1 VADDP
6 ATTSL
11 GPLPPAPP
19 LTATQ
24 RRRLLVWGGLLF
36 SLLGSIAILVL
47 AHRREWEEI
56 TPLIAVAAV
65 RHRLDADLVAA
76 VVEAESGGNPQA
88 ASRAQAYGLMQV
100 RVPTARDMAGRDVTV
115 DELFD
120 PVFNLDVGCRYLRLM
135 LDRYGGDLRLALM
148 AYNAG
153 PGRVDAW
160 LAAEAD
166 PARVLFRV
174 AFGET
179 RAYVLKVLELTR
191 ERKE

>member
-1 VADDP
+1 VADDS
-6 ATTSL
+6 ATFP
-11 GPLPPAPP
+11 GPLSPVADGFARPS
-19 LTATQ
+19 
-24 RRRLLVWGGLLF
+24 RRAFIWGGLLF

-56 TPLIAVAAV
+56 RPLIAAAAL
-65 RHRLDADLVAA
+65 RYRLDPDLVAA
-76 VVEAESGGNPQA
+76 IVEAESSGNPAA

-115 DELFD
+115 DDLFD

-135 LDRYGGDLRLALM
+135 LDRFGGDVRLALM

-160 LAAEAD
+160 LAAEPDA
-166 PARVLFRV
+166 ARVLFHV

-179 RAYVLKVLELTR
+179 RAYVLKVLDLTR

>member
-1 VADDP
+1 VADDS
-6 ATTSL
+6 ATL
-11 GPLPPAPP
+11 PGPLPPAPP
-19 LTATQ
+19 LLRTQ
-24 RRRLLVWGGLLF
+24 SRRLLIWGGLLF

-56 TPLIAVAAV
+56 RPLIAAAAS
-65 RHRLDADLVAA
+65 RYRLDADLVAA
-76 VVEAESGGNPQA
+76 IVEAESSGNPTA

-100 RVPTARDMAGRDVTV
+100 RVPTARDMVGRDVTV
-115 DELFD
+115 DDLFD

-135 LDRYGGDLRLALM
+135 LDRFHGDVRLALM

-160 LAAEAD
+160 LAAEPD
-166 PARVLFRV
+166 PARVLFQL

-179 RAYVLKVLELTR
+179 RAYVLKVLDLTR

>member
-1 VADDP
+1 MR
-6 ATTSL
+6 L
-11 GPLPPAPP
+11 GPLPPVPP
-19 LTATQ
+19 LSARPG
-24 RRRLLVWGGLLF
+24 RRMFIWGGLLF

-47 AHRREWEEI
+47 AHKR
-56 TPLIAVAAV
+56 AVEDLRPFIETAAT
-65 RHRLDADLVAA
+65 RYRLDPDLVAA
-76 VVEAESGGNPQA
+76 IVDAESSGNPAA

-135 LDRYGGDLRLALM
+135 LDRFGGDVRLALM
-148 AYNAG
+148 AYIAG

-160 LAAEAD
+160 LAAEPDA
-166 PARVLFRV
+166 ARILFHV

-179 RAYVLKVLELTR
+179 RAYVLKVLDLTR